1 MKKTE
6 SLYLT
11 YLMACGLRDLTP
23 KEPPARINWQ
33 NLYELAGW
41 NSITGLTWHAAQRCS
56 SLPENVRVAWRQSA
70 FDTELRR
77 IMYDAEREEITKALL
92 NSGISVL
99 PLKGASIASLY
110 PAADMRSMADN
121 DMLYGYLELDDMAS
135 WHIKGRNSD
144 EQRHSMITARDSLTR
159 IMAELGYK
167 PDGSEAFD
175 IDKWHEVSFNKKPFF
190 KFEMHHSLIGRK
202 GLDKNFF
209 SNPWQFAIGNRSENG
224 KGLTL
229 SFPKEIE
236 YIYIVIHAYK
246 HATRSS
252 AGIRFLADTQVYLDA
267 WSPAMNWTMILS
279 ILEKLGID
287 QFEKQLRNLTSKVFS
302 HETLTHNEQALLH
315 RMVIGGTFG
324 SETNALE
331 MKLNRYGE
339 KYRHPR
345 LRVVMDT
352 LTPSP
357 TQNDSFL
364 KLIADNPKTRPLFPV
379 IKSMWLAVGLARHPR
394 IYLSKLR
401 AFFQGRSA
409 REGLG
414 NH

>member
-6 SLYLT
+6 SFYLSH
-11 YLMACGLRDLTP
+11 LMACGLRDLTP
-23 KEPPARINWQ
+23 KDPPVGINWQ

-56 SLPENVRVAWRQSA
+56 SLPENIRDAWRRSA
-70 FDTELRR
+70 LDTELRR
-77 IMYDAEREEITKALL
+77 IMYDAERGEITKALL

-99 PLKGASIASLY
+99 PLKGASVASLY

-121 DMLYGYLELDDMAS
+121 DILYGYLELDDMES
-135 WHIKGRNSD
+135 WRIKGRDSG
-144 EQRHSMITARDSLTR
+144 EQRHSMIIARDNLTR

-175 IDKWHEVSFNKKPFF
+175 IDEWHEVSFNKMPFF

-209 SNPWQFAIGNRSENG
+209 SDPWRFAIGNRDEID
-224 KGLTL
+224 KGFIL

-236 YIYIVIHAYK
+236 YIYLVIHAYK

-267 WSPAMNWTMILS
+267 WGPTMNWAMIS
-279 ILEKLGID
+279 SVLEELGID
-287 QFEKQLRNLTSKVFS
+287 RFEEQLKNLTTKVFS
-302 HETLTHNEQALLH
+302 HEALTHNEQALLH

-331 MKLNRYGE
+331 MKLNRYGK

-357 TQNDSFL
+357 AQYDSFL

-379 IKSMWLAVGLARHPR
+379 IKSVWLAVGIARHPR

-401 AFFQGRSA
+401 AFFQGGSA
-409 REGLG
+409 GEGLG